1 MAANDVQIN
10 IIGKDQATGA
20 FQSVLQS
27 AEKTSRGVQGLGTGV
42 SFLNTSFRE
51 AQSSALSF
59 DSVLANAGGYAM
71 AIAGVQ
77 GLGEA
82 LHATIGEAIDFYTT
96 MQTGSISLAGS
107 LISMGQLNGQD
118 LTWNQSLLMSKKLMT
133 DLSNQALVTG
143 ASTKEI
149 SDVFRAM
156 IPNALNAGMTLDQTL
171 KLAGALTTTGKA
183 MGLNGNTLMRDVQDV
198 ISGQNVQRTK
208 LGALLGLKNEDVEQ
222 AKQSAGGLFDFLSKR
237 LQGEMQANQKYLESF
252 EGRWNHL
259 KESIARVGGV
269 GLDTTFKAA
278 TDEMAAIAN
287 QFVKVNNE
295 THQVE
300 FVNPDMIEKV
310 QAAGQVVMNFGGQ
323 VKEFANDIKGI
334 AIPALTGLGVG
345 IDFVSQHAATMGEVL
360 IGTWVARKLN
370 TYVVDYQNAIHGAAE
385 AQTFLGRAVIQTR
398 TQLEE
403 QAVAA
408 EKAALAE
415 RQATITAAQQAMQ
428 AKLVGTGVT
437 AETAVVAQAMGE
449 TQLAAAIR
457 ATVAAEAEKVAAVE
471 RVQLA
476 FTQANAQLIAGEETV
491 AAGIIANT
499 LSLKEEGAAAELMAE
514 RMVQATTAAKMGQF
528 ELADSILTST
538 LALDAQGAASIVDGA
553 KVTEGATAGKLAQA
567 ELAAVTNTTTGATIG
582 AGIQAETMGNKMVT
596 AGNVAKTAVGKLGT
610 AIFALSGG
618 WIGVAIAT
626 TLAAVELDKYMSRLK
641 DYNKNHTFQGI
652 DGKYYTYT
660 QDGQVAPAMD
670 PNGSIFGD
678 GHGNGYAT
686 WNPGA
691 SGMGA
696 AGTTDMPSDDVK
708 QSIIDQE
715 LAYED
720 QKHQE
725 EIQKEVDNLKQQQER
740 WLEIQKKA
748 ENDPEYK
755 QTQKEIENL
764 MQQVTGKYD
773 SEDSGKKTAAE
784 KSAEKAAKE
793 AAHQAQQIAEA
804 NHQYAETIK
813 QNAQKIQQA
822 NEKIAGILASEDEQL
837 LQYNGTQLDI
847 DLAKNKKDWM
857 DLAKQIH
864 GAAVNLKTLSF
875 STASATTMGGGL
887 GAQLYAIAASK
898 DGMPYLL
905 GGDGISATDC
915 GKLFVDGVAQATGV
929 TIGRTVDNIED
940 YAKSNGAWHP
950 AGDGYVPQVGDGVVV
965 LDGGHI
971 VMSNGRGGYV
981 GANSSTGVVEKD
993 SVTDDFGQPVGYVS
1007 VSQLFPN
1014 YDNSSAPVQPSISQD
1029 TAMLQGQSPEVQAL
1043 VHAAQETSSDIG
1055 LILAIA
1061 MRESGGDTLS
1071 GINMAPNGG
1080 MMQVTEQSASDYGIN
1095 DIYPQW
1101 RDDMEQNALAGIY
1114 ILSHK
1119 IAEQGGDVWAGVNA
1133 YNGGGAGYLEKVQ
1146 GNYNSLGA
1154 DDAINLA
1161 PTSFT
1166 RYAPPGTQEGLDKN
1180 NRIKTLADQKA
1191 YQDWAIRYRKQQ
1203 EETSVMMNNL
1213 ELTDAPDG
1221 REAAI
1226 QAQGQAEINANN
1238 DKWKDYYKASGDEQA
1253 SRAYL
1258 NALNLKSTDE
1268 TNTKRRDLASTEYE
1282 EQKQHLV
1289 SLGYLQRSYQRDI
1302 DDQQQAALQNFISTQ
1317 KQELAEMQ
1325 LTTEEKMKLEQSLY
1339 ENQKSLDTLMAKTS
1353 WSGGLASLQQE
1364 MRGYSQDIG
1373 SAMTEGW
1380 NNITGSMEGAFSNLL
1395 TENKSFGDRM
1405 KNLYISIG
1413 NEILNT
1419 TMKIIMQG
1427 LIMNS
1432 VMKAMG
1438 SGTSF
1443 NFGSVLSSMGIS
1455 GNVGGMSLGL
1465 DTGWSS
1471 GLSMVGSFASGGTVP
1486 SGYALVG
1493 ENGAE
1498 LIYNKTPGYVYN
1510 ARETSDILGKVA
1522 NGQDAGSSSGAHSVS
1537 MTLVNKSGQNLQVS
1551 NPSVSFNGTKLVASA
1566 VIDIVKNNRYGV
1578 RTMLKGMV

>member
-42 SFLNTSFRE
+42 GSLNTSFRG

-59 DSVLANAGGYAM
+59 DSVLASAGGYAM

-82 LHATIGEAIDFYTT
+82 LHATVGEAIEFYTT

-118 LTWNQSLLMSKKLMT
+118 LTWNQSLLMSKKLMS
-133 DLSNQALVTG
+133 DLSDQALVTG

-171 KLAGALTTTGKA
+171 KLAGTFTTTGKA

-208 LGALLGLKNEDVEQ
+208 LGALLGLKNEDIEQ

-278 TDEMAAIAN
+278 TDEMMAIAN

-310 QAAGQVVMNFGGQ
+310 QEAGQVVMNFGGQ

-334 AIPALTGLGVG
+334 AIPALTGLGIG
-345 IDFVSQHAATMGEVL
+345 IDFVSQHAAMMGEVL

-514 RMVQATTAAKMGQF
+514 RMVQAATAAKMGQF
-528 ELADSILTST
+528 ELADSILAST

-553 KVTEGATAGKLAQA
+553 KVAEGTVAGRLAQK
-567 ELAAVTNTTTGATIG
+567 ELLAVTNGTVGAFSATGTAATI
-582 AGIQAETMGNKMVT
+582 AGEKAVT
-596 AGNVAKTAVGKLGT
+596 AGGVALTAVNKLKD
-610 AIFALSGG
+610 AAFALAGG
-618 WIGVAIAT
+618 WIGVAIAIGYALT
-626 TLAAVELDKYMSRLK
+626 KLYQFAKEQKDWNDKHTVTYNGQQYIVDK
-641 DYNKNHTFQGI
+641 DGSIEGIFDYGTPDGPKYTKKISDMPIDTKNAILGI
-652 DGKYYTYT
+652 DAQNT
-660 QDGQVAPAMD
+660 QDRAEQDEAE
-670 PNGSIFGD
+670 
-678 GHGNGYAT
+678 
-686 WNPGA
+686 
-691 SGMGA
+691 A
-696 AGTTDMPSDDVK
+696 AK
-708 QSIIDQE
+708 KE
-715 LAYED
+715 AEE
-720 QKHQE
+720 QKS
-725 EIQKEVDNLKQQQER
+725 QQER
-740 WLEIQKKA
+740 YLKVLELQSNDPDYQNTQKKIA
-748 ENDPEYK
+748 AMMGN
-755 QTQKEIENL
+755 
-764 MQQVTGKYD
+764 VTGKYD
-773 SEDSGKKTAAE
+773 GEGSGEKTAAE
-784 KSAEKAAKE
+784 KAAEKAAKE

-822 NEKIAGILASEDEQL
+822 NEKIAGILASEDEKL
-837 LQYNGTQLDI
+837 LEYSGTQLDI
-847 DLAKNKKDWM
+847 DLAKNKKEWM
-857 DLAKQIH
+857 DLVKQIH

-875 STASATTMGGGL
+875 STASHTTMGGGL
-887 GAQLYAIAASK
+887 GAQLYSLAASK

-965 LDGGHI
+965 LDGDHI

-1014 YDNSSAPVQPSISQD
+1014 YDNSSAPAQPSISQD
-1029 TAMLQGQSPEVQAL
+1029 TAVLQEQSPEVQAL
-1043 VHAAQETSSDIG
+1043 VRAAQETSSDIG

-1061 MRESGGDTLS
+1061 MTESGGNTLS
-1071 GINMAPNGG
+1071 GINMAANGG
-1080 MMQVTEQSASDYGIN
+1080 MMQVTETSAKDYGVN
-1095 DIYPQW
+1095 AIYPQW
-1101 RDDMEQNALAGIY
+1101 RTDMEQNALAGIY

-1119 IAEQGGDVWAGVNA
+1119 ITEQGGDVWAGVNA

-1226 QAQGQAEINANN
+1226 QTQGQAEINANN

-1268 TNTKRRDLASTEYE
+1268 TNTKLRDLASTEYE
-1282 EQKQHLV
+1282 EQKQHLI
-1289 SLGYLQRSYQRDI
+1289 SLGYLQGSYQRDI

-1395 TENKSFGDRM
+1395 TENKSFAERM

-1455 GNVGGMSLGL
+1455 GNVGGTSLGL
-1465 DTGWSS
+1465 DTEWSS

-1522 NGQDAGSSSGAHSVS
+1522 NGQDAGSSSGAHSVN

>member
-42 SFLNTSFRE
+42 GSLNTSFRD
-51 AQSSALSF
+51 AQSSVLSF
-59 DSVLANAGGYAM
+59 DSVLASAGGYAM

-82 LHATIGEAIDFYTT
+82 LHATVGEAIDFYTT

-118 LTWNQSLLMSKKLMT
+118 LTWNQSLLMSKKLMS
-133 DLSNQALVTG
+133 DLSDQALVTG

-149 SDVFRAM
+149 SDVFRGM

-171 KLAGALTTTGKA
+171 KLAGTLTTTGKA
-183 MGLNGNTLMRDVQDV
+183 MGLNGNILMRDVQDL
-198 ISGQNVQRTK
+198 ISGKNVERTK
-208 LGALLGLKNEDVEQ
+208 LGALLGITGEDIAQ

-310 QAAGQVVMNFGGQ
+310 QEAGQVVMNFGGQ

-345 IDFVSQHAATMGEVL
+345 IDFVSQHAAMMGEVL

-408 EKAALAE
+408 EKAAIAE

-437 AETAVVAQAMGE
+437 AETAAMAKVMGE
-449 TQLAAAIR
+449 NELASAIQK
-457 ATVAAEAEKVAAVE
+457 TVAAENEKAAAIA
-471 RVQLA
+471 R
-476 FTQANAQLIAGEETV
+476 TQAVFTEASTAMAAGEDEI
-491 AAGIIANT
+491 AAGILAANV
-499 LSLKEEGAAAELMAE
+499 SLEEEGAAAELMAE
-514 RMVQATTAAKMGQF
+514 RMVQAVAAAKAGQF
-528 ELADSILTST
+528 ELADSILAST
-538 LALDAQGAASIVDGA
+538 IALDEQGASAILSGSRMA
-553 KVTEGATAGKLAQA
+553 EGATAGKAAQA
-567 ELAAVTNTTTGATIG
+567 ELATATGITTAATAAEGMAATATGVKAVSAGAV
-582 AGIQAETMGNKMVT
+582 ALT
-596 AGNVAKTAVGKLGT
+596 ATKNLATAAFNL
-610 AIFALSGG
+610 AGG
-618 WIGVAIAT
+618 WVGVA
-626 TLAAVELDKYMSRLK
+626 LAIGYALTKLYQFAKEQS
-641 DYNKNHTFQGI
+641 NWESNHTV
-652 DGKYYTYT
+652 TYNGNQYLVT
-660 QDGQVAPAMD
+660 QDGTVKAVGLNFGESFD
-670 PNGSIFGD
+670 P
-678 GHGNGYAT
+678 T
-686 WNPGA
+686 
-691 SGMGA
+691 
-696 AGTTDMPSDDVK
+696 GTTDPQVDENTKNAVLGIDAQNAK
-708 QSIIDQE
+708 IRADQE
-715 LAYED
+715 EAD
-720 QKHQE
+720 
-725 EIQKEVDNLKQQQER
+725 
-740 WLEIQKKA
+740 A
-748 ENDPEYK
+748 
-755 QTQKEIENL
+755 TQKAAEEEKRMQKRYADMMEELSKDPDYQATQQRIQNL
-764 MQQVTGKYD
+764 IGQVTGKYPGAGEG
-773 SEDSGKKTAAE
+773 SAKKTPEERAE
-784 KSAEKAAKE
+784 EKAARD
-793 AAHQAQQIAEA
+793 AAQQAQRLAEA
-804 NHQYAETIK
+804 NHQYADVIQK
-813 QNAQKIQQA
+813 NAQLIQQA
-822 NEKIAGILASEDEQL
+822 NEKITNILASENEKL
-837 LQYNGTQLDI
+837 LEYSGTQLQI
-847 DLAKNKKDWM
+847 DLAKNKKDYA
-857 DLAKQIH
+857 DLVKQIH
-864 GAAVNLKTLSF
+864 GAAVNLSTLSF
-875 STASATTMGGGL
+875 KTSQNLAGGNSDNSILTGDYEGL
-887 GAQLYAIAASK
+887 T
-898 DGMPYLL
+898 DGMKNAVSKVLWKAEQL
-905 GGDGISATDC
+905 GIPDATITSGASGQHATNSWHYSGQGADIAWSGLQWGDP
-915 GKLFVDGVAQATGV
+915 KL
-929 TIGRTVDNIED
+929 EELWS
-940 YAKSNGAWHP
+940 YAKSLGFAETFHSLEEDP
-950 AGDGYVPQVGDGVVV
+950 DATGPH
-965 LDGGHI
+965 LHLGGP
-971 VMSNGRGGYV
+971 SEE
-981 GANSSTGVVEKD
+981 AQSSST
-993 SVTDDFGQPVGYVS
+993 
-1007 VSQLFPN
+1007 
-1014 YDNSSAPVQPSISQD
+1014 SAPQATISQND
-1029 TAMLQGQSPEVQAL
+1029 ALLQNQSDEVKAIVQ
-1043 VHAAQETSSDIG
+1043 AAQETNSDIG

-1080 MMQVTEQSASDYGIN
+1080 MMQVTEQSASDYGVN

-1101 RDDMEQNALAGIY
+1101 RNDMEQNALAGIY

-1119 IAEQGGDVWAGVNA
+1119 IAEQGGDVWAGVKA
-1133 YNGGGAGYLEKVQ
+1133 YNGSGPAADEYELQVQ

-1166 RYAPPGTQEGLDKN
+1166 RYTPPGTQEGLDKN

-1191 YQDWAIRYRKQQ
+1191 YQDWTIRYRKQQ

-1226 QAQGQAEINANN
+1226 QTQGQAEINANN

-1268 TNTKRRDLASTEYE
+1268 TNTKLRDLASTEYE

-1302 DDQQQAALQNFISTQ
+1302 DEQQQAALQNFISTQ

-1364 MRGYSQDIG
+1364 MRSYSQDIG

-1380 NNITGSMEGAFSNLL
+1380 NNITGNMEGAFSNLL
-1395 TENKSFGDRM
+1395 TENKSFGERM

-1455 GNVGGMSLGL
+1455 GNVGGTSLGL

-1522 NGQDAGSSSGAHSVS
+1522 NGQGTGTSSGAYSVN

-1551 NPSVSFNGTKLVASA
+1551 NPSVSLNGTKLVASA

>member
-42 SFLNTSFRE
+42 GSLNTSFKG

-59 DSVLANAGGYAM
+59 DAVLASAGGYAM

-82 LHATIGEAIDFYTT
+82 LHATVGEAIDFYTT

-118 LTWNQSLLMSKKLMT
+118 LTWNQSLLMSKKLMS
-133 DLSNQALVTG
+133 DLSDQALVTG

-149 SDVFRAM
+149 SDVFRGM

-171 KLAGALTTTGKA
+171 KLAGTLTTTGKA
-183 MGLNGNTLMRDVQDV
+183 MGLNGNILMRDVQDL
-198 ISGQNVQRTK
+198 ISGKNVERTK
-208 LGALLGLKNEDVEQ
+208 LGALLGITGEDIAQ

-237 LQGEMQANQKYLESF
+237 LQGEMQANQKYLESL

-310 QAAGQVVMNFGGQ
+310 QEAGQVVMNFGGQ

-334 AIPALTGLGVG
+334 AIPALTGLGIG
-345 IDFVSQHAATMGEVL
+345 IDFVSQHAAMMGEVL

-528 ELADSILTST
+528 ELADSILAST
-538 LALDAQGAASIVDGA
+538 LALDAQGAASIVGGA
-553 KVTEGATAGKLAQA
+553 KVTEGATAGRLAQK
-567 ELAAVTNTTTGATIG
+567 ELMAVTNGTVGAFSATGTTATI
-582 AGIQAETMGNKMVT
+582 AGEKAVT
-596 AGNVAKTAVGKLGT
+596 AGGVALTAVNKLKD
-610 AIFALSGG
+610 AAFALAGG
-618 WIGVAIAT
+618 WIGVAIAIGYALT
-626 TLAAVELDKYMSRLK
+626 KLYQFAKEQKDWNDKHTVTYNGQQYIVDK
-641 DYNKNHTFQGI
+641 DGSIEGIFDYGTPDGPKYTKKISDMPIDTKTAILGI
-652 DGKYYTYT
+652 DAQNA
-660 QDGQVAPAMD
+660 QDR
-670 PNGSIFGD
+670 
-678 GHGNGYAT
+678 
-686 WNPGA
+686 
-691 SGMGA
+691 A
-696 AGTTDMPSDDVK
+696 AKDEEETIRK
-708 QSIIDQE
+708 E
-715 LAYED
+715 AEE
-720 QKHQE
+720 QKR
-725 EIQKEVDNLKQQQER
+725 QQER
-740 WLEIQKKA
+740 YLKIQELQANDPDYQNTQKKIA
-748 ENDPEYK
+748 A
-755 QTQKEIENL
+755 
-764 MQQVTGKYD
+764 MMGAVTGKYD

-784 KSAEKAAKE
+784 KAAENAAKE

-822 NEKIAGILASEDEQL
+822 NEKISGILASENEKL
-837 LQYNGTQLDI
+837 LKYSGTQLEQDT
-847 DLAKNKKDWM
+847 AKNKKDWA
-857 DLAKQIH
+857 DLVKSIH

-875 STASATTMGGGL
+875 TTAQHLAGGNSDQSILTGDYEGLTDGMKNAVAKVLWKAKELGIPDATITSGASGEHAGNSWHYQGL
-887 GAQLYAIAASK
+887 GADIAWSELNWNSPA
-898 DGMPYLL
+898 LHEL
-905 GGDGISATDC
+905 A
-915 GKLFVDGVAQATGV
+915 A
-929 TIGRTVDNIED
+929 
-940 YAKSNGAWHP
+940 YAKSIGIQEVIDDPHGTGPHLHLGNPDEA
-950 AGDGYVPQVGDGVVV
+950 AQ
-965 LDGGHI
+965 
-971 VMSNGRGGYV
+971 S
-981 GANSSTGVVEKD
+981 SSTSPVAGEQAAVSD
-993 SVTDDFGQPVGYVS
+993 QIQSNQTQLLAQTD
-1007 VSQLFPN
+1007 
-1014 YDNSSAPVQPSISQD
+1014 
-1029 TAMLQGQSPEVQAL
+1029 EVKAIIK
-1043 VHAAQETSSDIG
+1043 AAQETNSDAS
-1055 LILAIA
+1055 LMLAIA
-1061 MRESGGDTLS
+1061 MRETGGDTLN
-1071 GINMAPNGG
+1071 GINMDPNGG
-1080 MMQVTEQSASDYGIN
+1080 MMQITEQSASDYGIN
-1095 DIYPQW
+1095 DLYSNW
-1101 RDDMEQNALAGIY
+1101 RTDMEQNALAGIS
-1114 ILSHK
+1114 ILNRK
-1119 IAEQGGDVWAGVNA
+1119 IAEQGGDVWAGVKA
-1133 YNGGGAGYLEKVQ
+1133 YNGSGPAADEYLSKVQ
-1146 GNYNSLGA
+1146 GNYTSLGA
-1154 DDAINLA
+1154 NGGMNLA

-1166 RYAPPGTQEGLDKN
+1166 RYVPNGTAEALTKASEIEKNANDKAILDWTIRRRKQIEETTQTNDQLSILPNAQEKTIRDKYAAEIAAANDQFKELWQASGKNANDKQTAIDLLAARVKKITYDTNTSLRENLNTQTETWKQHYTNLGYFDDDYQQNVDKN
-1180 NRIKTLADQKA
+1180 MQERLKIVTDEQKKELADVHLGFSDRVKLE
-1191 YQDWAIRYRKQQ
+1191 QQ
-1203 EETSVMMNNL
+1203 YME
-1213 ELTDAPDG
+1213 
-1221 REAAI
+1221 
-1226 QAQGQAEINANN
+1226 
-1238 DKWKDYYKASGDEQA
+1238 
-1253 SRAYL
+1253 
-1258 NALNLKSTDE
+1258 NLKSLT
-1268 TNTKRRDLASTEYE
+1268 STEGKYSISVAWKNQTRE
-1282 EQKQHLV
+1282 IKQ
-1289 SLGYLQRSYQRDI
+1289 YTMDAQ
-1302 DDQQQAALQNFISTQ
+1302 
-1317 KQELAEMQ
+1317 
-1325 LTTEEKMKLEQSLY
+1325 
-1339 ENQKSLDTLMAKTS
+1339 
-1353 WSGGLASLQQE
+1353 
-1364 MRGYSQDIG
+1364 
-1373 SAMTEGW
+1373 SAMKSGW
-1380 NNITGSMEGAFSNLL
+1380 NSITGDMEGAFSNLL
-1395 TENKSFGDRM
+1395 TENKSFGERM

-1455 GNVGGMSLGL
+1455 GNVGGTSLGL

-1522 NGQDAGSSSGAHSVS
+1522 NGQGPGASGGAHSVN

-1551 NPSVSFNGTKLVASA
+1551 NPSASFNGTKLVASA